1 MTAIDLVI
9 ITTKL
14 LLNSFLERAGNKYSN
29 KKYLKNLTAD
39 DLDLPRGAEIFLYQ
53 SLWQYFCNLWSK
65 TKRLQSIG
73 KANSFFVSGGTVKIK
88 IDENSK
94 LLAMTNLDD
103 LAINFPGINLSE
115 PLKAL

>member
-1 MTAIDLVI
+1 MTAINLVI
-9 ITTKL
+9 ITTEL
-14 LLNSFLERAGNKYSN
+14 LLNSFVERTANKYSI

-39 DLDLPRGAEIFLYQ
+39 DLDLPRGAELFLCQ
-53 SLWQYFCNLWSK
+53 SLCPYFCNLWSK

-73 KANSFFVSGGTVKIK
+73 KTNSFFVSGGTVKFK

-103 LAINFPGINLSE
+103 LAIKFPGINLSQ